1 MFSNVSCRISGY
13 LGRPCPME
21 EKKEQVSVQPAV
33 VQPAAVQPAA
43 VPPAAVQP
51 AAVVPPAAVQPA
63 AVQPAVQPM
72 VVYTQS
78 PTLNRIINQ
87 NKKDLDDFN
96 KKVEEIWLKSP
107 EKLYQFSEDKE
118 RDRLLDMYNHN
129 LREGK
134 DFDQKHKILIPRGL
148 TELECRYF
156 YAEVVN
162 YRLNEKFPSY
172 KYDSSKKK
180 CSVWYSS

>member
-1 MFSNVSCRISGY
+1 MFSNASCRISGY

-21 EKKEQVSVQPAV
+21 EKKEQIVSVVPPAV
-33 VQPAAVQPAA
+33 VPPAIVQPAAVQPTSRSA
-43 VPPAAVQP
+43 VRPAFQSTT
-51 AAVVPPAAVQPA
+51 
-63 AVQPAVQPM
+63 
-72 VVYTQS
+72 VYTQS